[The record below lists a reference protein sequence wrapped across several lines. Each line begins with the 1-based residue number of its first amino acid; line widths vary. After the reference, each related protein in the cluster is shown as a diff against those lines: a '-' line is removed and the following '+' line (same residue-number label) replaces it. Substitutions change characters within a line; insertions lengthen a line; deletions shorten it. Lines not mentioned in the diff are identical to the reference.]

1 MWIALESSKFKYSMI
16 SGKSFV
22 VYPSAASNFS
32 NALLQTNRSAYNM
45 VADIEMKQLK
55 NYHHDDTH
63 VYEDLGHVCRLCDM
77 FKSIPDSILHD
88 QRKNV
93 RILFKRANK
102 KFIVQKQGAQKH
114 VYFVH

>member
-1 MWIALESSKFKYSMI
+1 
-16 SGKSFV
+16 
-22 VYPSAASNFS
+22 
-32 NALLQTNRSAYNM
+32 M

-88 QRKNV
+88 QRKKESKTYKSCSRTNLNGLIYGYPKRQKKDR
-93 RILFKRANK
+93 RIRSNSK
-102 KFIVQKQGAQKH
+102 
-114 VYFVH
+114 